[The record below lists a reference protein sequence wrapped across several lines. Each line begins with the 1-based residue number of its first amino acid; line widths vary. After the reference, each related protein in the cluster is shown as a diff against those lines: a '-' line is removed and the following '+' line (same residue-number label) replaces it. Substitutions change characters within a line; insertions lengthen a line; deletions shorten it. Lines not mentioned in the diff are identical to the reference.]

1 MTLTSENQILFSK
14 NKELKRENSQL
25 SEEIQRLIN
34 ENDKLKSENTRF
46 KNISLKSDEKNK
58 EKSLDKSKKIKKD
71 TDKSQKT
78 RKGLSLFKPKTS
90 KIVKEEKE
98 KEREKRVFYNF
109 QINHDPITKIEFKE
123 STTIGN
129 VILEIAKK
137 ESQNMGDNVN
147 PENVSI
153 LFAGKVLRKEIT
165 LKNLNLMEN
174 DILQVLILSDE
185 DILLQ
190 PAKAL
195 RVLPQGDNISE
206 YEYEYEYEYDDDDE

>member
-1 MTLTSENQILFSK
+1 M
-14 NKELKRENSQL
+14 
-25 SEEIQRLIN
+25 
-34 ENDKLKSENTRF
+34 
-46 KNISLKSDEKNK
+46 
-58 EKSLDKSKKIKKD
+58 
-71 TDKSQKT
+71 
-78 RKGLSLFKPKTS
+78 
-90 KIVKEEKE
+90 
-98 KEREKRVFYNF
+98 
-109 QINHDPITKIEFKE
+109 
-123 STTIGN
+123 
-129 VILEIAKK
+129 ILEIAKK